1 MTPIPVK
8 RSDASPTPKPIPKLI
23 ALSVP
28 SLLPPVGA
36 AVADEVKALAAE
48 EMELE
53 ILVADDVNVAA
64 EEVDELE
71 ITGSDEFYN

>member
-1 MTPIPVK
+1 MTPIPVT

-23 ALSVP
+23 ALPVS

-36 AVADEVKALAAE
+36 AVDDEVKVL
-48 EMELE
+48 
-53 ILVADDVNVAA
+53 AA

-71 ITGSDEFYN
+71 ITGSEGFYN